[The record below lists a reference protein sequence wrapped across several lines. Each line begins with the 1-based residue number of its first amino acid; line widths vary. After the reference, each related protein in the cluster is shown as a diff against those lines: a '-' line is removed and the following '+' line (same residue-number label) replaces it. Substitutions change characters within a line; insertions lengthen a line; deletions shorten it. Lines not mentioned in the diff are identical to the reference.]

1 MNGIRTA
8 AQTSAT
14 AFPQSWR
21 AQVAAYW
28 ALTKPGLTGMSV
40 GTAVA
45 GALLAPEG
53 WQHIDRIVAIVLGTI
68 LVGGGSVAL
77 NQYAEREY
85 DALMQRTKRRPL
97 PAGLLR
103 PGQAL
108 LFGLI
113 LVLGGL
119 LVLATLTTAAATA
132 LAGITIA
139 VYVLVYTPLKRKTH
153 LATAVGGIPGA
164 LPPAIGWTAITGAI
178 SIEAY
183 ALFLAMFLWQM
194 PHFLALGWIYRHDYV
209 RGGYRLL
216 TAVDPTGK
224 VTSRIILV
232 FLWALLP
239 ASVLPFFL
247 GMSGLTFLTGVVL
260 AWALYAVAGYG
271 FLRNSTEKQ
280 ARVLFV
286 RSLLYVPLFFGLFAF
301 DYLVGL
307 L

>member
-1 MNGIRTA
+1 
-8 AQTSAT
+8 
-14 AFPQSWR
+14 
-21 AQVAAYW
+21 
-28 ALTKPGLTGMSV
+28 MSV

-53 WQHIDRIVAIVLGTI
+53 WQHIDRIIAIILGTI

-77 NQYAEREY
+77 NQYVEREY
-85 DALMQRTKRRPL
+85 DARMQRTKRRPL
-97 PAGLLR
+97 PSGLLR
-103 PGQAL
+103 PGQGL
-108 LFGLI
+108 LFGLL

-119 LVLATLTTAAATA
+119 LVLAALTTAVATA

-164 LPPAIGWTAITGAI
+164 LPPAIGWTAITGTI

-194 PHFLALGWIYRHDYV
+194 PHFLALGWIYKQDYI

-224 VTSRIILV
+224 VTSRIILI

-247 GMSGLTFLTGVVL
+247 GMSGVTFLMGAVL
-260 AWALYAVAGYG
+260 AWIVYVVPGYG
-271 FLRNSTEKQ
+271 FLRNPTEKQ
-280 ARVLFV
+280 ARGLFV
-286 RSLLYVPLFFGLFAF
+286 SSLLYLPLFFGLFAL
-301 DYLVGL
+301 DYLVNL

>member
-1 MNGIRTA
+1 MNSSRTTA
-8 AQTSAT
+8 PASTV

-53 WQHIDRIVAIVLGTI
+53 WQHIDRILAIVLGTI

-97 PAGLLR
+97 PSSLLR
-103 PGQAL
+103 PGQGL

-119 LVLATLTTAAATA
+119 LVLATLTTAVATA

-164 LPPAIGWTAITGAI
+164 LPPAIGWTAITGTI

-183 ALFLAMFLWQM
+183 ALFLVMFLWQM
-194 PHFLALGWIYRHDYV
+194 PHFLALGWIYRQDYI

-216 TAVDPTGK
+216 TAVDPTGN

-247 GMSGLTFLTGVVL
+247 GMSGVTFLMGAVL
-260 AWALYAVAGYG
+260 AWIFYVVPGYG
-271 FLRNSTEKQ
+271 FLRNSTEKK

-286 RSLLYVPLFFGLFAF
+286 SSLLYLPLFFGLFAL
-301 DYLVGL
+301 DYLAGL

>member
-1 MNGIRTA
+1 
-8 AQTSAT
+8 
-14 AFPQSWR
+14 
-21 AQVAAYW
+21 
-28 ALTKPGLTGMSV
+28 MSV

-53 WQHIDRIVAIVLGTI
+53 WQHIDRIIAIVLGTI
-68 LVGGGSVAL
+68 LVGGGAVAL
-77 NQYAEREY
+77 NQYAEREF
-85 DALMQRTKRRPL
+85 DALMNRTRRRPL
-97 PAGLLR
+97 PACLLR
-103 PGQAL
+103 PGQGL
-108 LFGLI
+108 LFGL
-113 LVLGGL
+113 LMALGGL
-119 LVLATLTTAAATA
+119 LVLAALTTAVATS

-139 VYVLVYTPLKRKTH
+139 VYVLIYTPLKRRTH

-164 LPPAIGWTAITGAI
+164 LPPAIGWTAITGTI

-183 ALFLAMFLWQM
+183 ALFLVMFLWQM
-194 PHFLALGWIYRHDYV
+194 PHFLALGWIYRQDYS

-247 GMSGLTFLTGVVL
+247 GMTGVTFLLGAVL
-260 AWALYAVAGYG
+260 AWVLYVVPGYG
-271 FLRNSTEKQ
+271 FLQNSSEKQ

-286 RSLLYVPLFFGLFAF
+286 SSLLYVPFFFGLFAL
-301 DYLVGL
+301 DYVVKL